1 MRVDVSKQKPIYP
14 FQGRE
19 KSKKEW
25 RRIEKEKR
33 LKGKRRGIGKGQG
46 KDAER
51 NTPSFPLTFS
61 SFFFLKQHMRQKAP
75 KIIDSRKLVIW
86 QSWKPYISKRV
97 FS

>member
-1 MRVDVSKQKPIYP
+1 MFQSKTNLSLS
-14 FQGRE
+14 R
-19 KSKKEW
+19 
-25 RRIEKEKR
+25 
-33 LKGKRRGIGKGQG
+33 KGKIEEGVEKNREREEIERKEAGHRKGQG

-61 SFFFLKQHMRQKAP
+61 SFFFLMQHMRQEAP